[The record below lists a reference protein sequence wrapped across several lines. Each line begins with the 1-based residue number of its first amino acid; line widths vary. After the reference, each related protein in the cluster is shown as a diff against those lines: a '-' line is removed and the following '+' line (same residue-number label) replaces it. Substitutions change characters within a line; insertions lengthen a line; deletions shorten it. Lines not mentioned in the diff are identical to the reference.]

1 MTIKY
6 SEKKQNKSHSNMTTS
21 KWWVSTIDSRELIHK
36 LGSTCE
42 FVAFFCKYQSEREDI
57 Y

>member
-6 SEKKQNKSHSNMTTS
+6 SEKKTKQESFEYDNVKMMS
-21 KWWVSTIDSRELIHK
+21 IDSRELIHK